1 MDKPRKWTLRH
12 GDFTVYTF
20 LYETQ
25 DAMLRAIVRHHGE
38 QFKNPSGGAFSM
50 VDFEGATAYVYFS
63 EQTLLLDY
71 ISHEFFHV
79 AYRVAI
85 EEHRTYD
92 HLHEHE
98 ETYAEMHS
106 DLYAQ
111 FLNKYAGLPK
121 QSGIMLNDK
130 LLAKSC
136 RVVSIEAKKSEEE

>member
-1 MDKPRKWTLRH
+1 MSDKPRKWTLRH
-12 GDFTVYTF
+12 GDFTCYTF
-20 LYETQ
+20 LFQTRA
-25 DAMLRAIVRHHGE
+25 AMLRCIVRHHGE
-38 QFKNPSGGAFSM
+38 QFRNPKGGAFSM
-50 VDFEGATAYVYFS
+50 VDYEGATAYVYFC
-63 EQTLLLDY
+63 EETLLLDY

-98 ETYAEMHS
+98 ETFAEMHS
-106 DLYAQ
+106 DLFAQ

-136 RVVSIEAKKSEEE
+136 KVVSMEELGT